1 MANRP
6 RPRPCVDI
14 IGTESPSGLT
24 ERPTTAHST
33 GKVGIGGV
41 RSAYLAQG
49 NPGRR
54 QADTVELG
62 IYTFGD
68 IVPDAHSGHAVSA
81 SERTRQMLEMASLA
95 DEAGL
100 DIVGVGEHHGLRYV
114 NSATA
119 TIIAAMAARTKR
131 IRFTSATT
139 SISTADPVRTFQEFA
154 TADLVS
160 GGRVELIF
168 GRGAFTDNF
177 PLFGYDLDDYDA
189 LFLEKVELF
198 AKLNAYERVTWS
210 GKHRPPLFDAEIAPR
225 PTQRAL
231 PVWIGAGSPNS
242 VIRAA
247 TLGYPLAIPV
257 LGGSTAGYAQ
267 LGALYRQAW
276 GAAGH
281 DPTKARIAAFGHLH
295 ITETSRE
302 TREDFFPYYR
312 AYLEPIFRGN
322 MPRATY
328 DQMLSP
334 SGSLV
339 GGSVTEVVDKLGAL
353 RDAVGITRF
362 VGQID
367 IGGQPFGD
375 VAHGI
380 ELLATRV
387 APQLAAKDRPTSVRA
402 TQAVA

>member
-1 MANRP
+1 MCLTATHP
-6 RPRPCVDI
+6 PGKV
-14 IGTESPSGLT
+14 EPSG
-24 ERPTTAHST
+24 
-33 GKVGIGGV
+33 V
-41 RSAYLAQG
+41 RRAYLAQG
-49 NPGRR
+49 YPGRR

-68 IVPDAHSGHAVSA
+68 IVPDAHTGLAVSA

-100 DIVGVGEHHGLRYV
+100 DILGVGEHHGLRYV

-198 AKLNAYERVTWS
+198 AKLNAYERVTWN

-242 VIRAA
+242 VVRAA
-247 TLGYPLAIPV
+247 TLGYPLAVPV
-257 LGGSTAGYAQ
+257 LGGSIAGYAQ

-281 DPTKARIAAFGHLH
+281 DPAKARIAAFGHLH

-334 SGSLV
+334 GGSLV
-339 GGSVTEVVDKLGAL
+339 GGSVTEVVDKLSAL
-353 RDAVGITRF
+353 REAVGITRF

-367 IGGQPFGD
+367 IGGQPFSD
-375 VAHGI
+375 VANGI
-380 ELLATRV
+380 QLLATRV
-387 APQLAAKDRPTSVRA
+387 APQLRATDNPTSAR
-402 TQAVA
+402 TPQAVA